1 MLLLLLDC
9 CWCCELPLNMPRYH
23 QGPTRVNVSPLSQKS
38 RKINEFNNTF
48 TRRVVQLFS
57 PSPFIPSLSC
67 QLARVSITIS
77 SHRKIRLHIDDYD
90 YDYVD
95 CIIWAST
102 SLSLSGGNKI
112 VKRQFN
118 WQLCRSKVPKMS
130 SFSAVVEKIALW
142 IASERLMMKIRTRTW
157 ICYFSAAPST
167 RNGRTTEILEFNS
180 GLSPINSIPIRPA
193 IQFKS
198 MIASVQIHTTIAIVQ
213 IIVYAE
219 KQNWIISF
227 SKRSVIKVLKL
238 FINFFVKSNRL
249 GICVQII
256 FLLLLYADLMSDSI
270 NRFF

>member
-1 MLLLLLDC
+1 MDWDGLINFVQLLLLLLDC

-38 RKINEFNNTF
+38 RERLMNLITLSRGALCN
-48 TRRVVQLFS
+48 FS
-57 PSPFIPSLSC
+57 LHHHSSHSLSC
-67 QLARVSITIS
+67 QLAWLSITIS
-77 SHRKIRLHIDDYD
+77 SHRKSRLFVDD

-95 CIIWAST
+95 CIIWASFF
-102 SLSLSGGNKI
+102 SGGNKI

-118 WQLCRSKVPKMS
+118 WQLGRSKVPKMS
-130 SFSAVVEKIALW
+130 SFSDVVEKTALW

-198 MIASVQIHTTIAIVQ
+198 MIASVQIHTTIVQ

-219 KQNWIISF
+219 K
-227 SKRSVIKVLKL
+227 LKL
-238 FINFFVKSNRL
+238 NYIVF
-249 GICVQII
+249 
-256 FLLLLYADLMSDSI
+256 
-270 NRFF
+270 